1 MAAYEKKSKKPQA
14 GEKDGRSRGRGVSFR
29 FDEDVFTS
37 VWARHNNEF
46 AETNLSKLESGELYQ
61 AFREFTLEV
70 FNAHVFAEVAEG
82 YGCKKMVHNEPS
94 KFIGH
99 TKLGSIVS
107 DDGTITVKGEDAE
120 GIIYTY
126 LYEKVKR
133 KVDELLPVINEY
145 NPTVTEPIGMNKA
158 GWLWSRERKIQGW
171 ADKFNT

>member
-1 MAAYEKKSKKPQA
+1 MPLQQ
-14 GEKDGRSRGRGVSFR
+14 GTTLF
-29 FDEDVFTS
+29 EDIDNFVFLLFHEDR
-37 VWARHNNEF
+37 VYR
-46 AETNLSKLESGELYQ
+46 Q
-61 AFREFTLEV
+61 
-70 FNAHVFAEVAEG
+70 
-82 YGCKKMVHNEPS
+82 
-94 KFIGH
+94 
-99 TKLGSIVS
+99 
-107 DDGTITVKGEDAE
+107 TITVKGEDAE